1 MGNEFILILVT
12 ASIPRIAMRGL
23 LLAAACLPLAG
34 CDPIFD
40 IAGAYFPSWIL
51 SMVLGMVAC
60 LVLREVLVRTGVD
73 KHLFLKPAAYT
84 GFFLSV
90 ACWIWLVFFA
100 N

>member
-1 MGNEFILILVT
+1 MGVEFILILVT
-12 ASIPRIAMRGL
+12 ASTPRIAMRGL
-23 LLAAACLPLAG
+23 LVTACLPLAG

-51 SMVLGMVAC
+51 SMVLGVIAC

-84 GFFLSV
+84 GVFLSV